1 VRPGADGILALDAPR
16 PDGGRRVIALS
27 TDGSD
32 LAQRTAFL
40 VPVATESAAL
50 ALRQIELIAPNGKSV
65 SGTIRLGAPLPPAAP
80 QRLAIATLRP
90 EPGRGPRTIVVDV
103 PSSIAPGGLAA
114 GAASAG
120 NARSVTVA
128 IYDASGRHVR
138 TLTRNPLAP
147 GRHELEWDGRGARG
161 PVAAGVYWVRLALG
175 SEIVS
180 ARLTVLK

>member
-1 VRPGADGILALDAPR
+1 MRRARAAAAGGALA
-16 PDGGRRVIALS
+16 
-27 TDGSD
+27 TDNSD

-40 VPVATESAAL
+40 IPIATEAQRS
-50 ALRQIELIAPNGKSV
+50 
-65 SGTIRLGAPLPPAAP
+65 RLGRSADRP
-80 QRLAIATLRP
+80 QREAGAGNRSLGSRCPRRPLMLAIAALRP

-103 PSSIAPGGLAA
+103 LDREQQTARGRRRERRA
-114 GAASAG
+114 GAA
-120 NARSVTVA
+120 RPVTVA

-161 PVAAGVYWVRLALG
+161 PVAAGVYWVRLAMG